1 MMKTSRTLMT
11 ALVAGIAFAAAG
23 ITFADTIYDNFT
35 GYNSGWYQFGFPNSA
50 TYGETFRA
58 PINGDA
64 NLQDFGF
71 YMYAPY
77 VPGNIL
83 LRAYI
88 ATWTGTQAGTLLYT
102 SADVDY
108 ANTGNDHLT
117 FTTGGLTLTPGA
129 MYVAFLSISEL
140 YGQSSGQAQVSD
152 GDPIIPG
159 GNFVWSN
166 NSGDFEALFT
176 STWTSTGTKPD
187 WAFNATFT
195 AAAYSLTLNA
205 TVKRQGGKR
214 SVALTWSPADGG
226 TVDLLRNGA
235 VIGTTDDDGAARDKL
250 GTQTGTFVY
259 QVCETDSG
267 DCSNAVRVV
276 IPGD

>member
-1 MMKTSRTLMT
+1 MKTKRTLIG
-11 ALVAGIAFAAAG
+11 ALVAAMAFAAAAS
-23 ITFADTIYDNFT
+23 TFADSVYSNFI
-35 GYNSGWYQFGFPNSA
+35 GYNNRLFQFGYPNTA
-50 TYGETFRA
+50 TYGETFTA
-58 PINGDA
+58 PINGDT

-71 YMYAPY
+71 YMGTPY
-77 VPGNIL
+77 TNGNIL

-88 ATWTGTQAGTLLYT
+88 ATWTGTHAGTLLYT
-102 SADVDY
+102 SETFDY
-108 ANTGNDHLT
+108 VNIGRSHLR
-117 FTTGGLTLTPGA
+117 FTTGGLTLTPRA

-140 YGQSSGQAQVSD
+140 YGQSTGEAHVSA
-152 GDPIIPG
+152 GAPIIPG
-159 GNFVWSN
+159 GNWVYYN
-166 NSGDFEALFT
+166 NANDFGALFT
-176 STWTSTGTKPD
+176 NTWTNTGEKPD

-195 AAAYSLTLNA
+195 GPANGLTLDA

-226 TVDLLRNGA
+226 TINLVRNGV
-235 VIGTTDDDGAARDKL
+235 VIGTTDDDGQVRDNL
-250 GTQTGTFVY
+250 GTHTGTFFY